1 LLPGDFL
8 SIGDRGSSIAH
19 RLLFMFRANNRTSID
34 FTRVDESDF
43 GAEPTGPHSNTR
55 GR

>member
-1 LLPGDFL
+1 
-8 SIGDRGSSIAH
+8 
-19 RLLFMFRANNRTSID
+19 MD

-43 GAEPTGPHSNTR
+43 GAEPPGPHSNTR